1 MNRQGWIGSI
11 VLLSAVAGIGFGLAA
26 WKKASLHAAGV
37 AAASQPEPMEA
48 ISLAI
53 AVPREHRRTTTSVGT
68 VLAMRS
74 VTLRNE
80 LAGVVRQVG
89 LIPGQIVEEGTVLV
103 ALDLSVEEAE
113 LKAQQAQAALAET
126 SLRRTE
132 RLGQNRVAAE
142 TEIDRAK
149 AEYDVAVAQMAR
161 TKAVMDRK
169 TIRAPFRARIGMA
182 DLHPGQYLYEGTQL
196 TTLQGVDEAVHVDF
210 TVAQAVAESLKEGDT
225 IEVAAAGAN
234 AATAQPVTAT
244 IVAIDARIDPT
255 TRNAWVRGKIQDAS
269 KAPRPGASVL
279 VRVPVGEAQQAIA
292 VPVSALRKGPEG
304 DHVFIIAPDQA
315 GKLRASQRLVES
327 GAMLGDEVLIYSGLK
342 AGERVAAGGSFKLR
356 ETALV
361 AVAEEIKTGAN
372 ALSSEPAAT
381 PKP

>member
-26 WKKASLHAAGV
+26 WKRASLHAAGV
-37 AAASQPEPMEA
+37 AAANQPEPMES
-48 ISLAI
+48 ISVAI

-68 VLAMRS
+68 VLALRS

-89 LIPGQIVEEGTVLV
+89 LTPGQIVEEGTVLV
-103 ALDLSVEEAE
+103 ALDVSVEEAE
-113 LKAQQAQAALAET
+113 LKAQQAQAVLAET

-225 IEVAAAGAN
+225 IEVAAAAN
-234 AATAQPVTAT
+234 AQAQPITAT
-244 IVAIDARIDPT
+244 IVAIDARIEPT
-255 TRNAWVRGKIQDAS
+255 TRNAWVRGKILDAS
-269 KAPRPGASVL
+269 KAPRPGSSVL
-279 VRVPVGEAQQAIA
+279 VRVPVGEPQQAVA

-327 GAMLGDEVLIYSGLK
+327 GAMLGDEVLIYTGLK
-342 AGERVAAGGSFKLR
+342 PGERVAAGGSFKLR

-361 AVAEEIKTGAN
+361 AVAEETKTSSN
-372 ALSSEPAAT
+372 ALNAETPAPAA
-381 PKP
+381 KP